1 MTGTTLTQR
10 QLSLIETVGGH
21 LQAVLAYGA
30 VFIGGVIIGFESS
43 DYPIIW
49 PVTTSYTGKAV
60 TDPYTQI
67 LEIGVGMLAV
77 CIMLIILLEWVVYLH
92 DR

>member
-10 QLSLIETVGGH
+10 QLSLIEAVGGH

-49 PVTTSYTGKAV
+49 PPTSSYTGKAV
-60 TDPYTQI
+60 TEPYIQMI
-67 LEIGVGMLAV
+67 EIGVGILAV
-77 CIMLIILLEWVVYLH
+77 CIMVIILLEWVVYLH
-92 DR
+92 DQ